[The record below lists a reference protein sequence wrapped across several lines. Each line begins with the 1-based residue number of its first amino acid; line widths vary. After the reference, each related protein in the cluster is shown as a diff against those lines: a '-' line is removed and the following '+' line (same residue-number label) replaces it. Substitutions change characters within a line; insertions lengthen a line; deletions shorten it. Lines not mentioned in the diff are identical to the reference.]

1 MAAERTFEMEALR
14 KNEVARR
21 KNSGPSL
28 RCYYKTLKGSL
39 NFHLTRR

>member
-21 KNSGPSL
+21 KNKWTIFTML
-28 RCYYKTLKGSL
+28 L
-39 NFHLTRR
+39 